1 MKNNDLLYDIRVN
14 VTSQYLSEQSD
25 PASSRFVFSYRV
37 IISNRGLQPAK
48 LLSRH
53 WVITDAHQQVQEVR
67 GAGVIGE
74 QPTIASGASYEYS
87 SGCVLTTEVGTMEGS
102 YRMVADDGVE
112 FDADIPRFT
121 LSFPRTL
128 H

>member
-1 MKNNDLLYDIRVN
+1 MKNNDLLYDIQVT
-14 VTSQYLSEQSD
+14 VTSQYLSDQSD
-25 PASSRFVFSYRV
+25 PASARFVFSYRV
-37 IISNRGLQPAK
+37 VINNRGRRPAK

-53 WVITDAHQQVQEVR
+53 WIITDAHQQVQEVR

-74 QPTIASGASYEYS
+74 QPTIAAGETYEYS

-121 LSFPRTL
+121 LSLPRTL